1 MKSSFIII
9 AIISLLGTYVKAQ
22 TPWVVPDDKKGL
34 LAPVKFTDETRK
46 LGQEI
51 FNKTCVSCHGHPGQ
65 PDQAKLVPPPA
76 DPASKVYQQNL
87 DGELFYKITEGRG
100 LMPSFKKMLKSE
112 DIWNVISYVRT
123 FNKEYVQKV
132 GSIDSTSGIK
142 GKVSATLNY
151 VIEKNKIDV
160 KIIQQ
165 INKLPI
171 IGAKLS
177 LYAKRNFGWLPLD
190 EMRSTNTSGI
200 LTFKYPKDLPGDK
213 EGNVNVKVNIANA
226 DGTEQTIID
235 TIIKTDIKCNQ
246 NNILDNRAMWNVRS
260 MAPIWLILSYS
271 GAVLAAWGVIFYII
285 WLLLKIRKKGAEAS
299 N

>member
-1 MKSSFIII
+1 MKSSFILIVV
-9 AIISLLGTYVKAQ
+9 ISLFGTFVKAQ

-34 LAPVKFTDETRK
+34 LAPIKFSDDTRK
-46 LGQEI
+46 LGLEI
-51 FNKTCVSCHGHPGQ
+51 YNKTCVSCHGHPGQ

-112 DIWNVISYVRT
+112 EIWNIISYVRT

-132 GSIDSTSGIK
+132 GASDSSSGVK
-142 GKVSATLNY
+142 GKVTAKLNY
-151 VIEKNKIDV
+151 TVKNNKIEV
-160 KIIQQ
+160 KVIQQ
-165 INKLPI
+165 INKMPI
-171 IGAKLS
+171 NGAKLS

-190 EMRSTNTSGI
+190 EIRSSNSLGI
-200 LTFKYPKDLPGDK
+200 ITFNYPNDLPGDK
-213 EGNVNVKVNIANA
+213 DGNVNVKINMANA

-235 TIIKTDIKCNQ
+235 TIIKTEVKRSQYNL
-246 NNILDNRAMWNVRS
+246 LDNRTMWNVRS
-260 MAPIWLILSYS
+260 MAPIWLVLSYC

-285 WLLLKIRKKGAEAS
+285 WILLRIRKSGSETS